1 MQIQERVYSIRETAG
16 EHHGLVWMDE
26 INGRVER
33 QILPGIFGQ
42 DAARVW
48 LLQPRKHFIGDCCE
62 IGDKDR

>member
-33 QILPGIFGQ
+33 QILPGML
-42 DAARVW
+42 DKMPRVFDCYSRENT
-48 LLQPRKHFIGDCCE
+48 LLAIVAK
-62 IGDKDR
+62 